1 MPQSEIA
8 KSTPYLR
15 KMAFADN
22 PEHLSLAIAA
32 CDNITRLAVVARLSI
47 RRNDSRDRLDMPL
60 NGKRILVVEDEAL
73 LAMDLEQMLT
83 DLGCEVVINRGGV
96 KGALRRVQEARFDA
110 AVLDLN
116 LGGER
121 ADPIADALAAHRIP
135 FVFATGYDGDRLAPQ
150 HAKRPCLVKPYR
162 NEDLA
167 NALLS
172 ALAP

>member
-1 MPQSEIA
+1 
-8 KSTPYLR
+8 
-15 KMAFADN
+15 
-22 PEHLSLAIAA
+22 
-32 CDNITRLAVVARLSI
+32 
-47 RRNDSRDRLDMPL
+47 MPL
-60 NGKRILVVEDEAL
+60 NGKRVLVVEDEPL
-73 LAMDLEQMLT
+73 LAMDLEHMLT
-83 DLGCEVVINRGGV
+83 QMGCEVIVNRGGV
-96 KGALRRVQEARFDA
+96 KGALQRVQQTQLDA

-116 LGGER
+116 LAGER
-121 ADPIADALAAHRIP
+121 ADAIADALAARRIP